1 MLSFTIWTATS
12 RPYCQ
17 TEVVLQLWVFSSF
30 RCRDPW
36 PMYRSPFTRRL
47 MASSCPRFGTTIG
60 VSACVAPQYQPLKTR
75 ASRRLFFLDKQIMK
89 TPLHT
94 KKVIKW
100 QLINTNQ
107 VHSKPSLAPGLKPAA
122 PWPFPLFTN
131 GARDLRK
138 LRRERDG
145 ADLEKDR

>member
-1 MLSFTIWTATS
+1 
-12 RPYCQ
+12 
-17 TEVVLQLWVFSSF
+17 
-30 RCRDPW
+30 
-36 PMYRSPFTRRL
+36 
-47 MASSCPRFGTTIG
+47 
-60 VSACVAPQYQPLKTR
+60 
-75 ASRRLFFLDKQIMK
+75 MK

-122 PWPFPLFTN
+122 PWPFPLFPN

-145 ADLEKDR
+145 ADLERTVEGHIPGTTADVSRASEDAGSEAEEGKEEGDAEVLEETVS